1 MNSIPCLICLV
12 GILFSSQASAKTL
25 KAHVHGNAKITIAL
39 ESPTKANIALD
50 APGDSIF
57 GFEHP
62 ARSAAEKKAFDAALN
77 TLRTQG
83 ATLVQFDPSL
93 TCTFTVKDA
102 GLEKEEHDA
111 AAPAEKESGQ
121 HQDVNA
127 SYEVNCQKPI
137 TGTVGKV
144 GIMGLFPRVKKVTV
158 EVLSEGNQFEKTFA
172 LGDGQSVQF

>member
-1 MNSIPCLICLV
+1 MNSIPSLVFLIAF
-12 GILFSSQASAKTL
+12 LFSAQASAHTL

-62 ARSAAEKKAFDAALN
+62 ARSAIEKKTFDAALN

-83 ATLVQFDPSL
+83 GTLIQFDPSL
-93 TCTFTVKDA
+93 SCTFTVKDV
-102 GLEKEEHDA
+102 GLEKEEHDS

-137 TGTVGKV
+137 TGSIGKV
-144 GIMGLFPRVKKVTV
+144 GIMALFPRVKKVTV

-172 LGDGQSVQF
+172 LGDNQSVQF